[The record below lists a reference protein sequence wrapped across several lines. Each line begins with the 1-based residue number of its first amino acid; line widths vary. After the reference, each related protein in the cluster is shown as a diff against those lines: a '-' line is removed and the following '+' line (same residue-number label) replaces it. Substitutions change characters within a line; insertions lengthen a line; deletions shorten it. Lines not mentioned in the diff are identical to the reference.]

1 MDANVLM
8 YAAGADHPNE
18 ALAVAFLNRVVAGL
32 VEATIDAEALQEV
45 LHRYG
50 ALRRSPDAERV
61 YQLDRVILPDVL
73 PITADVMDDA
83 LLIWSRDQSVTARD
97 AVHAAVVRVYGL
109 EAICSFDQDFD
120 RIPDCPRI
128 QI

>member
-1 MDANVLM
+1 M
-8 YAAGADHPNE
+8 YAAGADHPNK
-18 ALAVAFLNRVVAGL
+18 APAAAFLDRVVAGL
-32 VEATIDAEALQEV
+32 VEATIDAEALQEI
-45 LHRYG
+45 LHRYR
-50 ALRRSPDAERV
+50 AIRRWPDAERV
-61 YQLDRVILPDVL
+61 YQLARVIFPDVL
-73 PITADVMDDA
+73 PITADVMDEA
-83 LLIWSRDQSVTARD
+83 LRILSRDQSVTARD